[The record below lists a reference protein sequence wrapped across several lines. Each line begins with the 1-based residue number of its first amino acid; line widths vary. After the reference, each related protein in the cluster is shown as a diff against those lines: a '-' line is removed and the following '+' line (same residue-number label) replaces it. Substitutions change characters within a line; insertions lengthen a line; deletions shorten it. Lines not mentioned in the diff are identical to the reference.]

1 MTDDATST
9 PTEIRSTKTHR
20 LETRGAE
27 PRSAASSGPFTSLA
41 DREDGPVA
49 RITLCRPGV
58 HNALSMRLSEEL
70 LGAIELV
77 GVSQSVRVL
86 IIDGAGETFC
96 AGDDITEM
104 PEWGDAN
111 QVVRR
116 VRSYQR
122 MADELEAL
130 DKATVAAVDG
140 YAVGGGLEITMACD
154 FVIATSRARWGMP
167 EIDSGIT
174 PGWGGTTRL
183 TRLIGRRASKEINL
197 IGALHPARRAVEL
210 GLWNRVVEDERLD
223 AEVRLLCELL
233 CSKNQQALRQLKL
246 IIDKGAD
253 GDLHA
258 AQGFELLS
266 AGMGAAVNGAW
277 QIEDCDAGDGIRDFA
292 RKGALWQRRRTLAR
306 DFWV

>member
-1 MTDDATST
+1 MTDVTTISAETTS
-9 PTEIRSTKTHR
+9 
-20 LETRGAE
+20 
-27 PRSAASSGPFTSLA
+27 PFTALSYQ
-41 DREDGPVA
+41 EDGPVA
-49 RITLCRPGV
+49 RITLRRPEV

-70 LGAIELV
+70 CAAIELV
-77 GVSQSVRVL
+77 RDSRSVRVL
-86 IIDGAGETFC
+86 VIDGAGETFC

-104 PEWGDAN
+104 PDWGDAN
-111 QVVRR
+111 EVVRR

-130 DKATVAAVDG
+130 DKATIAAVDG

-154 FVIATSRARWGMP
+154 FVISTERARWGMP

-197 IGALHPARRAVEL
+197 IGALHPAHRAVEL
-210 GLWNRVVEDERLD
+210 GLWNHVVANDRLD
-223 AEVRLLCELL
+223 SEVERLCELL

-266 AGMGAAVNGAW
+266 AGMGAAVSGAW

-292 RKGALWQRRRTLAR
+292 RKGALWQQRRALAR
-306 DFWV
+306 DFWA